1 MYMSGLEISKTIF
14 PFSKG
19 HQIAIENNCFN
30 HAYISIAYG
39 DLCMVETVRRCSRGG
54 GGGIAPP
61 PPKKKKWTYFSLA
74 DIGDFRAHIFYP
86 QTTQELLNM
95 HHDAGTLDQLTP
107 DHCHKSITDTL
118 DTVKINSKEVYFC

>member
-39 DLCMVETVRRCSRGG
+39 DLCMVETVRRCSWS
-54 GGGIAPP
+54 IAATPPP
-61 PPKKKKWTYFSLA
+61 PPKKNGRIFHWQTSATLERTFSTLRRLKNYL
-74 DIGDFRAHIFYP
+74 IC
-86 QTTQELLNM
+86 TMMQER
-95 HHDAGTLDQLTP
+95 LT
-107 DHCHKSITDTL
+107 
-118 DTVKINSKEVYFC
+118 N

>member
-39 DLCMVETVRRCSRGG
+39 DLCMVETVRGG
-54 GGGIAPP
+54 GGGGGGASIAPP
-61 PPKKKKWTYFSLA
+61 PQKKNGRIFHWQTSATLERTFSTLRRLKNYL
-74 DIGDFRAHIFYP
+74 IC
-86 QTTQELLNM
+86 TMMQER
-95 HHDAGTLDQLTP
+95 LT
-107 DHCHKSITDTL
+107 
-118 DTVKINSKEVYFC
+118 N

>member
-39 DLCMVETVRRCSRGG
+39 DLCMVETVGGGRGG
-54 GGGIAPP
+54 GGSIPPPP
-61 PPKKKKWTYFSLA
+61 PPKKKNGRIFHWQTSATLERTFSTLRRLKNYL
-74 DIGDFRAHIFYP
+74 IC
-86 QTTQELLNM
+86 TMMQER
-95 HHDAGTLDQLTP
+95 LT
-107 DHCHKSITDTL
+107 
-118 DTVKINSKEVYFC
+118 N

>member
-54 GGGIAPP
+54 GGVYGPP
-61 PPKKKKWTYFSLA
+61 PQKKKKNGRIFHWQTSATLERTFSTLRRLKNYL
-74 DIGDFRAHIFYP
+74 IC
-86 QTTQELLNM
+86 TMMQER
-95 HHDAGTLDQLTP
+95 LT
-107 DHCHKSITDTL
+107 
-118 DTVKINSKEVYFC
+118 N